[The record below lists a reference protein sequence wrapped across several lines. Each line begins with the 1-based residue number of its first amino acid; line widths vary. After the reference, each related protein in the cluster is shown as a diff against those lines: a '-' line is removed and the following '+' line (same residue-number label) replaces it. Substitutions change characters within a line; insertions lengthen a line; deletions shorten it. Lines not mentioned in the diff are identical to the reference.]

1 MALSNYERMIQLSDD
16 VFSSRTDPDQL
27 NVNEN
32 VMEHLQLIHPDTMSE
47 YDNGN
52 GPVCW
57 ILCIPTTLDLMT
69 KFVNQNISEKELYDL
84 TPLNTKYEAI
94 YLCSALLLE
103 EFRGQGIAT
112 YMLRYGLEFMR
123 QRGEDRIFISCH
135 HENEASRRVIE
146 KCGGEFA
153 GLVVHPYDNDEPY
166 RTYWIPTSA

>member
-32 VMEHLQLIHPDTMSE
+32 VMEHLQLIHPDTISE

-57 ILCIPTTLDLMT
+57 ILCIPTTIELMT
-69 KFVNQNISEKELYDL
+69 QFINKEISERELYEL

-103 EFRGQGIAT
+103 EFRGKGIA
-112 YMLRYGLEFMR
+112 LKLGISAIENIKIDHPIKALFFWSFSKDGEKLAEKVSSLIGLPLYKR
-123 QRGEDRIFISCH
+123 
-135 HENEASRRVIE
+135 
-146 KCGGEFA
+146 
-153 GLVVHPYDNDEPY
+153 
-166 RTYWIPTSA
+166 